1 MTPEEED
8 VVLLELRTHGATV
21 TVGGSRCHTDY
32 SWRAGEGFIAM
43 PFDEGHTEEYPCS
56 EDQLRRVMRADP
68 EPFRAVLK
76 HPHLRALRAAWT
88 AGDHP
93 AARAHLARMRA
104 ERAATGASDDERLA
118 AGQSEARTLCAISD
132 GLDEGAVL
140 DAVLAETPAAAEVLD
155 LIREKVEGQTAWHVY
170 MGLLAGWQRT
180 AEVAA
185 GGLWFTERLVA
196 LVGESA
202 GTERLRSQFQAMA
215 ASAG

>member
-32 SWRAGEGFIAM
+32 SWRAGEGFVAM

-68 EPFRAVLK
+68 ESFRVVLK
-76 HPHLRALRAAWT
+76 HAHLRALRAAWT

-93 AARAHLARMRA
+93 AARAHLARV
-104 ERAATGASDDERLA
+104 
-118 AGQSEARTLCAISD
+118 CAISD
-132 GLDEGAVL
+132 GLGEGAVL

-155 LIREKVEGQTAWHVY
+155 LVREKVEGQTAWHVY

-202 GTERLRSQFQAMA
+202 GTERLRSQFQALA